1 MDKSNYKE
9 RIIDRKIQNGLKNF
23 GAILIE
29 GPKWCG
35 KTWTM
40 EYHSAS
46 VTKLTQRDARVLAEV
61 DPRTALNGRT
71 PHGIDEWQLVPE
83 IWDEVRNSV
92 DEHIE
97 RGQYLLTGSVSPQRG
112 KTMHSGIG
120 RISRMQ
126 MRTLSLYES
135 GVSAGQISLKSLLN
149 SEEIEPAKAEI
160 GIYDIIFEACKGGWP
175 INLSA
180 EIENPLKLPY
190 DYIDALSVPDD
201 SGKALVRNIPQFNA
215 LIASLARNNASLIKS
230 GGLHNEIS
238 KSTEDIAGNT
248 LSAYLQ
254 HLRDWFILEEIPGW
268 HPELRSKARL
278 LSSPKRFLTDPSLA
292 VAAMGASPEMLENN
306 LSVFGGIFEGMCL
319 RDLLIYADAN
329 DATLRHYR
337 DDSNLEVDAI
347 IELRNGDW
355 GGFEIKLGG
364 GETEKGVKSLLRL
377 RDKII
382 KWGGREPR
390 CLVVIVGVGIT
401 YRQKDGVYIVPISM
415 LKD

>member
-1 MDKSNYKE
+1 MDKSSYHN
-9 RIIDRKIQNGLKNF
+9 RIIDQKIQSGLKNF

-46 VTKLTQRDARVLAEV
+46 VTKLTQRDVRALADI
-61 DPRTALNGRT
+61 DPKTALNGEI
-71 PHGIDEWQLVPE
+71 PHGIDEWQFVPE

-92 DEHIE
+92 DERMG
-97 RGQYLLTGSVSPQRG
+97 RGQYLLTGSVSPPKG

-126 MRTLSLYES
+126 MRTLSLFES
-135 GVSAGQISLKSLLN
+135 GVSTGQISLKTLLDSN
-149 SEEIEPAKAEI
+149 EIKPEQAQVSI
-160 GIYDIIFEACKGGWP
+160 HDVIFEACKGGWP

-180 EIENPLKLPY
+180 KIENPLELPY
-190 DYIDALSVPDD
+190 DYIHALSAPDD
-201 SGKALVRNIPQFNA
+201 SGKTLVRNIPQFNA
-215 LIASLARNNASLIKS
+215 LLTALARNNASLIKS
-230 GGLHNEIS
+230 GGLHNEVS
-238 KSTEDIAGNT
+238 KSTEDISANT

-254 HLRDWFILEEIPGW
+254 HLRDWYILEEIPGW
-268 HPELRSKARL
+268 NPELRSKARL

-292 VAAMGASPEMLENN
+292 VAAIGAYPEMLENS

-329 DATLRHYR
+329 GSVLRHYH

-364 GETEKGVKSLLRL
+364 GETEKGIRSLLRL
-377 RDKII
+377 RDKIA
-382 KWGGREPR
+382 KWGGKEPC
-390 CLVVIVGVGIT
+390 CLAVVTGTGVA
-401 YRQKDGVYIVPISM
+401 YRQKDGVYVVPISM